1 MTIGWGW
8 GRTACGRG
16 NNHILAN
23 KIANSNLDRCCDGGQ
38 VIIHPETVLLF
49 GHGNSKSLSAA
60 FRRSAESVWNG
71 RCTRWGRSRRRRL
84 SGTI

>member
-23 KIANSNLDRCCDGGQ
+23 KIANSNLARCCDGGQ
-38 VIIHPETVLLF
+38 VIAHPQTV
-49 GHGNSKSLSAA
+49 GHRNEWWWQVLPFPMVS
-60 FRRSAESVWNG
+60 
-71 RCTRWGRSRRRRL
+71 
-84 SGTI
+84 

>member
-23 KIANSNLDRCCDGGQ
+23 KIANSNLARCCDGGQ
-38 VIIHPETVLLF
+38 VIVNPETVLAR
-49 GHGNSKSLSAA
+49 N
-60 FRRSAESVWNG
+60 E
-71 RCTRWGRSRRRRL
+71 
-84 SGTI
+84 

>member
-23 KIANSNLDRCCDGGQ
+23 KIANSNLARCCDGGQ
-38 VIIHPETVLLF
+38 VILSPPNCRPQKRMAVASVTLSDGQLRAFECPKPSKVL
-49 GHGNSKSLSAA
+49 SKIVKFHL
-60 FRRSAESVWNG
+60 
-71 RCTRWGRSRRRRL
+71 
-84 SGTI
+84 

>member
-23 KIANSNLDRCCDGGQ
+23 KIANSNLARCCDGGQ
-38 VIIHPETVLLF
+38 VILHPQAVGHRNEWWWQVLPF
-49 GHGNSKSLSAA
+49 PMVS
-60 FRRSAESVWNG
+60 
-71 RCTRWGRSRRRRL
+71 
-84 SGTI
+84 